1 MSEKL
6 LTVSS
11 SPHIRGKQ
19 TTRSIM
25 TDVLIAL
32 LPAMVLS
39 AVFFGYYAIVLIA
52 ICTATCILAEL
63 LTQKIMKQ
71 DVTIKD
77 MSAAVTGVLLAL
89 NLPINAPWWIA
100 VIGSAFAIVIV
111 KQLFG
116 GLGHNFINPALAARA
131 LLVASWPTL
140 MTGSAYLPADA
151 ISSAT
156 PLGIIKEGLIGTS
169 GTYLPST
176 MQLFLGGPNVYGCIG
191 EVSALALILGGL
203 YLIFRKV
210 ITYHIPVF
218 YIGTVAVF
226 TLIQTLAVG
235 STFTGSVLTDVLS
248 YLFAGG
254 LMLGAFFMATD
265 YVTCPATAKGQII
278 YAIGMGIIICVIRFY
293 GGYPEGCCY
302 SILLM
307 NVATPLIDKLVK
319 AKKYGEVKVK
329 KNA

>member
-39 AVFFGYYAIVLIA
+39 AVFFGFYAIVLIA
-52 ICTATCILAEL
+52 ICTATCILSEFL
-63 LTQKIMKQ
+63 MQKFMKQ

-89 NLPINAPWWIA
+89 NMPINAPWWIA
-100 VIGSAFAIVIV
+100 VIGSAFAIIIV

-156 PLGIIKEGLIGTS
+156 PLGILKEGLIGTS
-169 GTYLPST
+169 GVAMPST
-176 MQLFLGGPNVYGCIG
+176 LQLFLGGPNVYGCIG
-191 EVSALALILGGL
+191 EVSALALILGGI
-203 YLIFRKV
+203 YLIVRKV

-218 YIGTVAVF
+218 YIGTVAIF
-226 TLIQTLAVG
+226 TLIAG
-235 STFTGSVLTDVLS
+235 YNFSEMLT
-248 YLFAGG
+248 YIFAGG

-265 YVTCPATAKGQII
+265 YVTFPATIKGQII
-278 YAIGMGIIICVIRFY
+278 YAIGMGIIVCVIRFY
-293 GGYPEGCCY
+293 GGYPEGVCY